1 MNSIDWNDESILIIS
16 VNDELNSSIF
26 KFIFN
31 SF

>member
-26 KFIFN
+26 KFIFI

>member
-1 MNSIDWNDESILIIS
+1 LNNDESILIIS

-31 SF
+31 SFWSL